1 MEKAAVLILLLAG
14 ASALAPTAKLTNPSK
29 ACPFM
34 ECPPKLDGTMVGDMG
49 FDPMGISNTLPD
61 LRYAR
66 AAELKH
72 GRIAQLAVVGFLWQE
87 KLPHLGGV
95 PGYEEINPLAAP
107 SSVPFAA
114 NVQIFLAIAIA
125 EFIMECVPGGAY
137 GTGEPGDFGFGAS
150 FLKGKSDAQVKKC
163 VRMLVCLLGFSSST
177 VTPPHFFFLPGH

>member
-1 MEKAAVLILLLAG
+1 
-14 ASALAPTAKLTNPSK
+14 
-29 ACPFM
+29 
-34 ECPPKLDGTMVGDMG
+34 MG